1 MRIACPSCA
10 AEYEVPESRLTRR
23 KLVRCARCGAEWIPA
38 PTDGDVVPP
47 QEPAE
52 PPPSDPQAAPWPP
65 MTAMERLAAS
75 PPRGHSPAILLGAWV
90 LTLVLLTGTLAATV
104 IWREAVMRAWPP
116 STLILA
122 PFGHAAADPA
132 QITAGKTE

>member
-10 AEYEVPESRLTRR
+10 AEYEVPQSRLTRR
-23 KLVRCARCGAEWIPA
+23 KLVRCARCHAEWVPA
-38 PTDGDVVPP
+38 HTAADVVPP
-47 QEPAE
+47 PEPA
-52 PPPSDPQAAPWPP
+52 PSDPQAAPWPP

-75 PPRGHSPAILLGAWV
+75 PPRAQSPAILLGAWV
-90 LTLVLLTGTLAATV
+90 LTFVLLTGTLAATV

-122 PFGHAAADPA
+122 PFGHPAADPA
-132 QITAGKTE
+132 QTTAKKTE